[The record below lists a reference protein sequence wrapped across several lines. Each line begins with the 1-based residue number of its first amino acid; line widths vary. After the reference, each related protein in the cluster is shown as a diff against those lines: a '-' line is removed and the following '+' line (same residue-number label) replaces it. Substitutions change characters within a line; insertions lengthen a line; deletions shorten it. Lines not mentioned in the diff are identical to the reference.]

1 VVWLILFGLLASRSP
16 ETHPYISR
24 AERDH
29 IVGTRRATLGDA
41 GAASGFCEVPWTA
54 FFRHP
59 PFWGTVTAHFCYNY
73 MSFLA
78 LSLGARQHQNTSF
91 GPFCTSLRFKCHP
104 LYAKRGSILFW
115 GVDQKKKKKRRRPWT
130 SHAVLCVPRCT
141 AAGPYFFQ
149 TKYGVDISSPSSGLG
164 AVSCLPYIVL
174 FVAQGIAGMVADW
187 LANTGRLSMTRV
199 RKLFNTLGLLFAA
212 TFFGL
217 LASPIVQHGQC
228 G

>member
-1 VVWLILFGLLASRSP
+1 MVQWLRLFGLFVSFFFPQCISQQQFPSDCDATHARLISALCCSTVAVQWELLCVHAHSDRGIGACIPAFASDSGLQGTVLAMVSSPSLARAGGWPLIFYVSGGFGVVWLILFGLLASRSP

-91 GPFCTSLRFKCHP
+91 GL
-104 LYAKRGSILFW
+104 
-115 GVDQKKKKKRRRPWT
+115 
-130 SHAVLCVPRCT
+130 
-141 AAGPYFFQ
+141 
-149 TKYGVDISSPSSGLG
+149 
-164 AVSCLPYIVL
+164 
-174 FVAQGIAGMVADW
+174 
-187 LANTGRLSMTRV
+187 
-199 RKLFNTLGLLFAA
+199 
-212 TFFGL
+212 
-217 LASPIVQHGQC
+217 
-228 G
+228 